1 MTTQTSPSAPT
12 GRSPTPSG
20 GAPRLP
26 RIRTVL
32 LSAVST
38 SSVSGARPGDVLP
51 RGGGDGPSPESRLN
65 GSRHR
70 GDGPT
75 PRGNTEKGCS
85 RRSWSGCGTTVP
97 GRGPTSLSTRRP
109 RSAAAPWT
117 SASPASVKRSVT
129 RQRVYVIVC
138 RRCPVSVA
146 RPRRSSTS
154 SGSCAAATGDTTS
167 TVVQPPS
174 PTTPRYSRRSPE
186 QRDAGPVHRRGLVLS
201 SNLDDWSTCIR

>member
-138 RRCPVSVA
+138 LTVSRVGGT
-146 RPRRSSTS
+146 PRS
-154 SGSCAAATGDTTS
+154 SGSCRPRR
-167 TVVQPPS
+167 V
-174 PTTPRYSRRSPE
+174 TPRRRSCNLRARRH
-186 QRDAGPVHRRGLVLS
+186 RDIREGHPSNGMQAPFIVEVS
-201 SNLDDWSTCIR
+201 S